1 MRNQVETIFATTSSG
16 LDIFRF
22 YIDHDFSIGKTFSSP
37 LREDKNPSFNIY
49 LDEESGKYLF
59 KDFARDNVKGDAIQF
74 VKLLKNIDF
83 NEAINII
90 AQDLSI
96 SKATS
101 VEEKRTIKDVN
112 IVKDILCSDNLVYFD
127 KYGISKEILY
137 RFKVSHLKN
146 IQYKSGNSEEF
157 TAVNPIFFYEFEW
170 GGKIYKPNASAN
182 RFMYVGD
189 KPKDYVFG
197 YEQLPDT
204 GLEIVITGG
213 EKDVLTFASLEI
225 NSICFNSETADISDK
240 FIEEI
245 KRRFKYVLVCFDTDN
260 TGIAAAEKLAEK
272 HKLINLKLPINGEK
286 TNKDISDYV
295 RNGATKDEIYRLL
308 NQTINESF
316 QETMRLLSKC
326 TFDYKR
332 IVKKPIPLI
341 TIEGH
346 NILSYGNIMVIAG
359 KVKTGKSAVVYNVI
373 SGSINHNLNV
383 FDSLGVDIEPNLN
396 KKAVVHFDTEQ
407 SEYDWHSRLMN
418 AMKRINVTEM
428 PEYFQSYHIL
438 EFTIGERLRIIEKA
452 VEYNYRKFGGIHLVL
467 VDGVADLV
475 KSVNDEQESNL
486 VVDTFHRLSVEYK
499 CPIILVVH
507 LNPDGIK
514 TRGHLG
520 SQLDR
525 KAESVIMIERDD
537 DICTINPKYCR
548 NANAVD
554 IPLVQFT
561 WDSEKG
567 YHVSCGIKTGR
578 EKIEAKIDEYKD
590 AIDTIFSNG
599 INELNKSDFK
609 EALMKE
615 LGIKR
620 SASYNAI
627 NFMLE
632 NEIIL
637 EDSDT
642 KTIKPYK

>member
-1 MRNQVETIFATTSSG
+1 
-16 LDIFRF
+16 
-22 YIDHDFSIGKTFSSP
+22 
-37 LREDKNPSFNIY
+37 
-49 LDEESGKYLF
+49 
-59 KDFARDNVKGDAIQF
+59 
-74 VKLLKNIDF
+74 
-83 NEAINII
+83 
-90 AQDLSI
+90 
-96 SKATS
+96 
-101 VEEKRTIKDVN
+101 
-112 IVKDILCSDNLVYFD
+112 
-127 KYGISKEILY
+127 
-137 RFKVSHLKN
+137 
-146 IQYKSGNSEEF
+146 
-157 TAVNPIFFYEFEW
+157 
-170 GGKIYKPNASAN
+170 
-182 RFMYVGD
+182 
-189 KPKDYVFG
+189 
-197 YEQLPDT
+197 
-204 GLEIVITGG
+204 
-213 EKDVLTFASLEI
+213 
-225 NSICFNSETADISDK
+225 
-240 FIEEI
+240 
-245 KRRFKYVLVCFDTDN
+245 
-260 TGIAAAEKLAEK
+260 
-272 HKLINLKLPINGEK
+272 
-286 TNKDISDYV
+286 
-295 RNGATKDEIYRLL
+295 
-308 NQTINESF
+308 
-316 QETMRLLSKC
+316 
-326 TFDYKR
+326 
-332 IVKKPIPLI
+332 LI

-418 AMKRINVTEM
+418 AMNRIGMSQRCRNIFN
-428 PEYFQSYHIL
+428 PIIFWSLQS
-438 EFTIGERLRIIEKA
+438 GERLRIIEQA

-520 SQLDR
+520 SQMDR
-525 KAESVIMIERDD
+525 KAESVVMIERDG
-537 DICTINPKYCR
+537 DICTVNPKYCR